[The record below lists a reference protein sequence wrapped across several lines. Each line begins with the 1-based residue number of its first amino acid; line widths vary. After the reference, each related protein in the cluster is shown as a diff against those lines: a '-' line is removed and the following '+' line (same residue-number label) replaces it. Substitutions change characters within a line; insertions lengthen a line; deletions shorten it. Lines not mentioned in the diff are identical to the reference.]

1 MIGKTWKSRRFNFL
15 LNKDLQIN
23 FWTCDLSLSNCHAC
37 DNPTLKRPVIENNRI
52 IDNSTPKLNMTCVGP
67 WSCDR
72 MPFPGRPDLLLMSGT
87 HHLTKTQIQELYLL
101 LQIFYGPLTLLL
113 VKHLILT
120 YWLFSLA
127 VLIFNLII
135 QKYGLK
141 LLYTK
146 KNLLLHASVKQ
157 NTINFKSDFA
167 LLLLGTTVL
176 LRDYITSFNRKGKVR
191 LLKLLEKFPETSFQ
205 NIFLTLNWLSNWPL
219 PPCEKTTLKKPRHIS
234 VKLSHLQSV
243 S

>member
-1 MIGKTWKSRRFNFL
+1 
-15 LNKDLQIN
+15 
-23 FWTCDLSLSNCHAC
+23 
-37 DNPTLKRPVIENNRI
+37 
-52 IDNSTPKLNMTCVGP
+52 
-67 WSCDR
+67 

-146 KNLLLHASVKQ
+146 ENLLLHASANQ

-176 LRDYITSFNRKGKVR
+176 LRDYIASFNRKGKVR
-191 LLKLLEKFPETSFQ
+191 LLKLLEKFPENSFQ
-205 NIFLTLNWLSNWPL
+205 NIFLTLN
-219 PPCEKTTLKKPRHIS
+219 
-234 VKLSHLQSV
+234 
-243 S
+243 